1 MSCISRH
8 EIRFK
13 REKLRWWSVLKSPF
27 PQLSIFETFKTKQ
40 EQLTGEAVRQRY
52 IISHL
57 AREDNSALTTRTAIA
72 QNIAKKNNLLWK
84 NIYSGVF
91 RDLDEILIPLGVVA
105 EAGRL
110 PLKRG
115 PKALQ
120 ESGIPYYRLTTE
132 GLLVALSIDDFDQKD
147 SVLDKFLT
155 KAEIKEKEFA
165 DVIRTLVKI
174 SPKFTYSMFE
184 IYVKAFCEGKLKNLL
199 PFSIAKFHEISDNSF
214 AIQNELLVG
223 FTTLQKSKKFDVL
236 KFFSKFT

>member
-1 MSCISRH
+1 
-8 EIRFK
+8 
-13 REKLRWWSVLKSPF
+13 LKPQF
-27 PQLSIFETFKTKQ
+27 PKLSIFETFKTKR
-40 EQLTGEAVRQRY
+40 EQPTGEAIRQRH

-57 AREDNSALTTRTAIA
+57 AKEDNSALTTRTAIA

-84 NIYSGVF
+84 NIYSGLF
-91 RDLDEILIPLGVVA
+91 YAMEESLIPLEIVV

-120 ESGIPYYRLTTE
+120 ESGIPYYQLTTK

-147 SVLDKFLT
+147 SVLDEFLS

-165 DVIRTLVKI
+165 NVVKTLVKV
-174 SPKFTYSMFE
+174 SPKFTYSLFE
-184 IYVKAFCEGKLKNLL
+184 IYVRAFCEGKLNSLL
-199 PFSIAKFHEISDNSF
+199 PFTVSKFQGISDNAF
-214 AIQNELLVG
+214 AIQNELLTG
-223 FTTLQKSKKFDVL
+223 FTTLSKSKKFDVL

>member
-1 MSCISRH
+1 M
-8 EIRFK
+8 K
-13 REKLRWWSVLKSPF
+13 PQF
-27 PQLSIFETFKTKQ
+27 PKLSIFETFKTKR
-40 EQLTGEAVRQRY
+40 EQLTGEAIRQRH

-57 AREDNSALTTRTAIA
+57 AKEDSSTLTTRTAIA

-91 RDLDEILIPLGVVA
+91 RDLDEILIPLDIVF

-120 ESGIPYYRLTTE
+120 ESGVPYYQLTTK
-132 GLLVALSIDDFDQKD
+132 GFLVVLSIDDFSQKD
-147 SVLDKFLT
+147 SVLDEFLS

-165 DVIRTLVKI
+165 GVVKTLVKI
-174 SPKFTYSMFE
+174 SPKFTYLMFE
-184 IYVKAFCEGKLKNLL
+184 IYVRAFCEGKLKNLL
-199 PFSIAKFHEISDNSF
+199 PFTISKFQEISDNTF
-214 AIQNELLVG
+214 TIQNELLTG
-223 FTTLQKSKKFDVL
+223 FTTLSKSKKFDVL

>member
-1 MSCISRH
+1 MLKPQ
-8 EIRFK
+8 FP
-13 REKLRWWSVLKSPF
+13 KLSV
-27 PQLSIFETFKTKQ
+27 FETFKTKRK
-40 EQLTGEAVRQRY
+40 QLTGEAIRQRH

-57 AREDNSALTTRTAIA
+57 AKEDSSTLTTRTAIA

-91 RDLDEILIPLGVVA
+91 RDLDEILIPLDIVV

-120 ESGIPYYRLTTE
+120 ESGVPYYQLTTK
-132 GLLVALSIDDFDQKD
+132 GLLVVLSIDDFSQKD
-147 SVLDKFLT
+147 SVLDEFLS

-165 DVIRTLVKI
+165 RVVKTLVKI
-174 SPKFTYSMFE
+174 SPKFTYLMFE
-184 IYVKAFCEGKLKNLL
+184 IYVRAFCEGKLKNLL
-199 PFSIAKFHEISDNSF
+199 PFTVSKFQEISDNTF
-214 AIQNELLVG
+214 TIQNELLTG
-223 FTTLQKSKKFDVL
+223 FTTLSKSKKFDVL

>member
-1 MSCISRH
+1 M
-8 EIRFK
+8 K
-13 REKLRWWSVLKSPF
+13 PQF
-27 PQLSIFETFKTKQ
+27 PKLSIFETFKTKR
-40 EQLTGEAVRQRY
+40 EQLTGEAIRQRY

-57 AREDNSALTTRTAIA
+57 AREDTSTLTTRTAIA

-91 RDLDEILIPLGVVA
+91 RDLDEILIPLGIVA

-120 ESGIPYYRLTTE
+120 ESGIPYYQLTTK
-132 GLLVALSIDDFDQKD
+132 GLLVALSIYDFDRKD
-147 SVLDKFLT
+147 SVLNEFLS

-165 DVIRTLVKI
+165 DAIKTLVKI

-199 PFSIAKFHEISDNSF
+199 PFSVSKFQEISDNAF
-214 AIQNELLVG
+214 AIQNELLTG
-223 FTTLQKSKKFDVL
+223 FITLSKNKKLNVL
-236 KFFSKFT
+236 KFFSKLT

>member
-1 MSCISRH
+1 M
-8 EIRFK
+8 
-13 REKLRWWSVLKSPF
+13 KSQF
-27 PQLSIFETFKTKQ
+27 PRLSIFETFKTKR
-40 EQLTGEAVRQRY
+40 EQLTGEAIRQRH

-57 AREDNSALTTRTAIA
+57 AREDSSTLTTRTAIA

-91 RDLDEILIPLGVVA
+91 RDLDEILIPLDIVF

-120 ESGIPYYRLTTE
+120 ESGVPYYHLTTK
-132 GLLVALSIDDFDQKD
+132 GLLVVLSIDNFSQKD
-147 SVLDKFLT
+147 SVLDEFLS

-165 DVIRTLVKI
+165 GVVKTLVKI
-174 SPKFTYSMFE
+174 SPKFTYLMFE
-184 IYVKAFCEGKLKNLL
+184 IYVRAFCEGKLKNLL
-199 PFSIAKFHEISDNSF
+199 PFTVSKFQEISDNTF
-214 AIQNELLVG
+214 TIQNELLTG
-223 FTTLQKSKKFDVL
+223 FTTLSKSKKFDVL

>member
-1 MSCISRH
+1 M
-8 EIRFK
+8 K
-13 REKLRWWSVLKSPF
+13 QQF
-27 PQLSIFETFKTKQ
+27 PKLSIFDTFKTKR
-40 EQLTGEAVRQRY
+40 EQLTGEAIRQRH

-57 AREDNSALTTRTAIA
+57 ARENSSTLMTRTAIA

-91 RDLDEILIPLGVVA
+91 RDLDEILIPLNIVS

-120 ESGIPYYRLTTE
+120 EKGVPYYQLTPK
-132 GLLVALSIDDFDQKD
+132 GLLVVLSIDDFDQRD
-147 SVLDKFLT
+147 SILDEFLS
-155 KAEIKEKEFA
+155 KAEIKEKEFVDA
-165 DVIRTLVKI
+165 IRTLVKI

-199 PFSIAKFHEISDNSF
+199 PFSVPEFQKISENIF
-214 AIQNELLVG
+214 TTQNELLVG
-223 FTTLQKSKKFDVL
+223 FMTLPKSKKLDVL
-236 KFFSKFT
+236 NFFSKFT

>member
-1 MSCISRH
+1 M
-8 EIRFK
+8 
-13 REKLRWWSVLKSPF
+13 LKSQF
-27 PQLSIFETFKTKQ
+27 PRLSIFETFKTKR
-40 EQLTGEAVRQRY
+40 EQLTGEAIRQRH

-57 AREDNSALTTRTAIA
+57 AKEDNSALMTRTAIA

-91 RDLDEILIPLGVVA
+91 RDLDEILIPLDIVF

-120 ESGIPYYRLTTE
+120 ESGVPYYHLTPK
-132 GLLVALSIDDFDQKD
+132 GFLVVLSIDDFNQKD
-147 SVLDKFLT
+147 SVLDEFLS

-165 DVIRTLVKI
+165 GVVKTLVKI
-174 SPKFTYSMFE
+174 SPKFTYLMFE
-184 IYVKAFCEGKLKNLL
+184 IYVRAFCEGKLKNLL
-199 PFSIAKFHEISDNSF
+199 PFTVSKFQEISDNTF
-214 AIQNELLVG
+214 TIQNELLTG
-223 FTTLQKSKKFDVL
+223 FTTLSKSKKSDVL

>member
-1 MSCISRH
+1 M
-8 EIRFK
+8 
-13 REKLRWWSVLKSPF
+13 LKQQF
-27 PQLSIFETFKTKQ
+27 PKLSIFDTFKTKRG
-40 EQLTGEAVRQRY
+40 QLTGEAIRQRH

-57 AREDNSALTTRTAIA
+57 ARENSSTLMTRTAIA

-91 RDLDEILIPLGVVA
+91 RDLDEILIPLEIVV

-120 ESGIPYYRLTTE
+120 ESGMPHYQLTTK

-147 SVLDKFLT
+147 SVLDEFLS

-165 DVIRTLVKI
+165 DVVKTLVKI

-184 IYVKAFCEGKLKNLL
+184 VYVRAFCEGKLKNLL
-199 PFSIAKFHEISDNSF
+199 PFTISKFQEVSDNAF
-214 AIQNELLVG
+214 AIQNELLTG
-223 FTTLQKSKKFDVL
+223 FTTLSKSKKFNVL

>member
-1 MSCISRH
+1 
-8 EIRFK
+8 
-13 REKLRWWSVLKSPF
+13 LKPQF
-27 PQLSIFETFKTKQ
+27 PKLSIFETFKTKR
-40 EQLTGEAVRQRY
+40 EQPTGEATRQRH

-57 AREDNSALTTRTAIA
+57 AKEDNSALTTRTAIA

-84 NIYSGVF
+84 NIYSGLF
-91 RDLDEILIPLGVVA
+91 YAMEESLIPLGIVV

-120 ESGIPYYRLTTE
+120 ESGIPYYQLTTK

-147 SVLDKFLT
+147 SVLDEFLS

-165 DVIRTLVKI
+165 SVVKTLVKI

-184 IYVKAFCEGKLKNLL
+184 IYVRAFCEGKLKNLL
-199 PFSIAKFHEISDNSF
+199 PFSVSKFQEISNNTF
-214 AIQNELLVG
+214 PIQNELLTG
-223 FTTLQKSKKFDVL
+223 FMALPKSKKFDVL